1 VDEEVANSIRDIKNE
16 LIKIEGNLLMQ
27 DVIMGDDFIQNSDAS
42 FALFDNFFTG
52 LTLDNLNDKY

>member
-1 VDEEVANSIRDIKNE
+1 
-16 LIKIEGNLLMQ
+16 MQ